1 MVERSRTAKFHF
13 SPPDSFQLS
22 SLISSRR
29 AYAYFMAP
37 RQGAPRTSPGSPLR
51 ARPRSHTAGPAVLGP
66 ARCPHVPAAQS
77 CPRRGRGAAGGF
89 EGRFGLQEIN
99 QRQRGAQSGT
109 HTHTQTRLPYAA
121 CWRLRP
127 RKGNHHKADAFLLWA
142 ACLIRDRRHSQC
154 CQTRRLRNCCSVRQL
169 VNLC

>member
-37 RQGAPRTSPGSPLR
+37 RRGAPRTSPGSLPR

-77 CPRRGRGAAGGF
+77 CPHRGRGAAGGF

-99 QRQRGAQSGT
+99 QHQRGAQPGTHT
-109 HTHTQTRLPYAA
+109 HTHTQTSSLRSLLKAQAMQRKSSRSGRLPLVGCSFDRGSQAFTALSNAEVKKPAA
-121 CWRLRP
+121 
-127 RKGNHHKADAFLLWA
+127 
-142 ACLIRDRRHSQC
+142 
-154 CQTRRLRNCCSVRQL
+154 QL
-169 VNLC
+169 DNW

>member
-51 ARPRSHTAGPAVLGP
+51 ARPRSHTAGPAVLGL

-77 CPRRGRGAAGGF
+77 CLRRGRGAAGGF

-109 HTHTQTRLPYAA
+109 HTHTHRHVFCTQPAEGSGHAKEIITKRTLSS
-121 CWRLRP
+121 C
-127 RKGNHHKADAFLLWA
+127 GLL
-142 ACLIRDRRHSQC
+142 
-154 CQTRRLRNCCSVRQL
+154 V
-169 VNLC
+169 

>member
-37 RQGAPRTSPGSPLR
+37 RRGAPRTSPGSPLR
-51 ARPRSHTAGPAVLGP
+51 ARPRSHTAGPAVLGL

-109 HTHTQTRLPYAA
+109 HTHTDT
-121 CWRLRP
+121 
-127 RKGNHHKADAFLLWA
+127 
-142 ACLIRDRRHSQC
+142 S
-154 CQTRRLRNCCSVRQL
+154 SVRSLLKAQATQRKSSQSGRFPL
-169 VNLC
+169 VGCLFDKGSQAFTALSNAEVKKLLLS